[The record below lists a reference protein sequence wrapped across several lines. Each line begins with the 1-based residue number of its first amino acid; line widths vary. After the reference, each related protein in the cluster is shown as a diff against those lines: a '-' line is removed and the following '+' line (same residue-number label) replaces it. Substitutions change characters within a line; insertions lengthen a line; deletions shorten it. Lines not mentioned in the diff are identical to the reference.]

1 MADRHEVIVVVT
13 YIAVAFL
20 RDAISYVELVVS
32 IVKWGE
38 IELVG
43 NRPLTTRLNG
53 VLRIISD
60 ESHVLVITERVAPR
74 GDSEDTYHPIV
85 LPITRIAQSEG
96 HLTLFTLVGSQG

>member
-1 MADRHEVIVVVT
+1 MADRHKVIVVVT

-32 IVKWGE
+32 IVEWGE

-43 NRPLTTRLNG
+43 NRPLTTRLDG

-60 ESHVLVITERVAPR
+60 ESHVLVITERVASR

-85 LPITRIAQSEG
+85 LSIARIAQGEG
-96 HLTLFTLVGSQG
+96 HLTFFTLVGSQG